1 MNDQVHSIFESSLRV
16 TSAPVSSTRAA
27 SGRSKSPGRV
37 KTPKMNGV
45 FEIPITDRSDKTTHR
60 TVPSKTPRPAWSKV
74 PNSSKSIKSTKSN
87 PPKPAQKNTEDFSKT
102 KTIIKSPRISVSQS
116 FHIKNPE
123 LIDSIIAT
131 GNPSRSPSEKS
142 TNSSK
147 KSEKSNG
154 PLSVRDYENEFE
166 RRDSSAAKIQA
177 WWRKRQ
183 HRRASIISTDSIQ
196 LEKASMVKDREKI
209 REKIRKSGAKTAREQ
224 RKSSIQYE
232 LNRFSSPP
240 KSSRP
245 FDPKVDDELKASN
258 LEPIKFSKRIQ
269 SSRRPKNYS
278 NKIESTS
285 ESPRSIST
293 GSPPNEKENLKMEI
307 SNAYQPLLYKETQ
320 EKDNLQS
327 LLTGKD

>member
-1 MNDQVHSIFESSLRV
+1 MYNTFVYFFFLLFRMNDQVHSIFESSLRV

-285 ESPRSIST
+285 ESPR
-293 GSPPNEKENLKMEI
+293 
-307 SNAYQPLLYKETQ
+307 
-320 EKDNLQS
+320 
-327 LLTGKD
+327 